1 MSYDLM
7 VFNKESAPKSRAQF
21 MLWYEE
27 QTTWVENHGYVGLDH
42 VSRSLRGWLSEMA
55 KVFPAARGPF
65 AYAVYNDLADYSI
78 GKDII
83 YVSFSDAASKAAYTT
98 ALALAG
104 KYEVGLFAVSTDNAA
119 ILFPENG
126 RLLALAARKKEV
138 APRKG
143 WLGVQ
148 WLSPAGAR

>member
-1 MSYDLM
+1 M

-27 QTTWVENHGYVGLDH
+27 QTTWAENHGNVGLAH
-42 VSRSLRGWLSEMA
+42 VSRSLRGWLSEMV

-65 AYAVYNDLADYSI
+65 AYTMYNDLADYSI

-83 YVSFSDAASKAAYTT
+83 YVSFSDEAAKAAYTT

-104 KYEVGLFAVSTDNAA
+104 KYEVGFFDVNTENAA
-119 ILFPENG
+119 ILFPQNG
-126 RLLALAARKKEV
+126 RLLALAARKKEA
-138 APRKG
+138 APRKS
-143 WLGVQ
+143 WLGVN
-148 WLSPAGAR
+148 WLSPVRVR